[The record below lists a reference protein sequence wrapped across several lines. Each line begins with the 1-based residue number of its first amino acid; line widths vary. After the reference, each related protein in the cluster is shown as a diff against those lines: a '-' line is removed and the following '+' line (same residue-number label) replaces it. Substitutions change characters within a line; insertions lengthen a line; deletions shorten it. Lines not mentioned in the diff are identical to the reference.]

1 MHYIPG
7 SIFHFFLVRLD
18 ILYKQCIIML
28 NAVFLE
34 VSFYHISCS
43 EFLVLSCIIF
53 VTIISEKSTVKVT
66 WCFYNVQ

>member
-7 SIFHFFLVRLD
+7 SIIHFFLVPSV

-34 VSFYHISCS
+34 MSFYHISCS
-43 EFLVLSCIIF
+43 EFLVLTCSIF
-53 VTIISEKSTVKVT
+53 VTIITEKSIMKVT

>member
-7 SIFHFFLVRLD
+7 SIIHFFLVPLD

-34 VSFYHISCS
+34 VSFYICCS
-43 EFLVLSCIIF
+43 EFLVLTYSIF
-53 VTIISEKSTVKVT
+53 VTIISEKSIVKVT
-66 WCFYNVQ
+66 LCFYNVR